1 MENPHHIRTLVR
13 CAEAVLAFLA
23 GPKEEDKP
31 GTGPLR
37 FTHGGKQRG
46 PRDNQFRF
54 VAQAGIDGKGLPDTG
69 DPQHFGGISRS
80 ITLKPGE
87 VYTTEVD
94 LSKWFK
100 FAEPNTYQIT
110 GVFEMPVI
118 DPTSADGWGPVLWDD
133 LAVGECTIWVT
144 AAKK

>member
-1 MENPHHIRTLVR
+1 MNEL
-13 CAEAVLAFLA
+13 AEALDRVEIIEGDIAEA
-23 GPKEEDKP
+23 K
-31 GTGPLR
+31 
-37 FTHGGKQRG
+37 
-46 PRDNQFRF
+46 FRKD
-54 VAQAGIDGKGLPDTG
+54 AQAGIDGKGLPDTG
-69 DPQHFGGISRS
+69 DPHNFGGRSRS

-118 DPTSADGWGPVLWDD
+118 DPTSAEGWRPVLWDD
-133 LAVGECTIWVT
+133 LAVGECSVRVT